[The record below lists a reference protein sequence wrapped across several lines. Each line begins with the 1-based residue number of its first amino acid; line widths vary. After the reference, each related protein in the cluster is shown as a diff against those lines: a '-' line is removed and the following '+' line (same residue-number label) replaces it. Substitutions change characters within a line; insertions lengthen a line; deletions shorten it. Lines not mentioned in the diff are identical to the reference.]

1 MGDSS
6 SHAGIRHEVAPVTRF
21 HDQFISD
28 PQHTDAAAPAQV
40 TREHDPESIM
50 EMPASSR
57 SSSEATCRTT
67 DGHESRAP
75 LVPTITPFFHFDLA
89 SAVRAAEHN
98 LFRPVTSESS
108 THKSEDDL
116 KVAIS
121 GHDIITTEIAQR

>member
-1 MGDSS
+1 MSEVLRLDDKHPKSPTSESEGGD
-6 SHAGIRHEVAPVTRF
+6 E
-21 HDQFISD
+21 D
-28 PQHTDAAAPAQV
+28 PIAL
-40 TREHDPESIM
+40 EN
-50 EMPASSR
+50 
-57 SSSEATCRTT
+57 
-67 DGHESRAP
+67 
-75 LVPTITPFFHFDLA
+75 TPFFHFDLA

>member
-1 MGDSS
+1 MRSSPIPEKSADIENGIIVEEQLASS
-6 SHAGIRHEVAPVTRF
+6 SP
-21 HDQFISD
+21 S
-28 PQHTDAAAPAQV
+28 P
-40 TREHDPESIM
+40 
-50 EMPASSR
+50 SSNG
-57 SSSEATCRTT
+57 A
-67 DGHESRAP
+67 DGLPIE
-75 LVPTITPFFHFDLA
+75 LEDTPFFHFDLA